1 MPVAI
6 NTTRSTSK
14 HTKSFIESIRKQKTL
29 PFEGLLCA
37 EKIANLLSEHK
48 YRERIYTPAMT
59 ISTFLAQVM
68 GEDQSCQQ
76 AVAQT
81 SAWLASQGSK
91 MPSVNTAG
99 YCKARKRLP
108 ESVLSGLAKETA
120 EDMEKE
126 AISAMLWRNRH
137 IKLPDG
143 TTVSMPDTVA
153 NQQSWPQVRTQKKGL
168 DSPLPAWLAC
178 FHCPQVHCSI
188 WP

>member
-1 MPVAI
+1 MAI
-6 NTTRSTSK
+6 NTTRITSK
-14 HTKSFIESIRKQKTL
+14 HTKSFIDSIRKQKSQ
-29 PFEGLLCA
+29 PFDGMLCA
-37 EKIANLLSEHK
+37 EKIANLLSENK

-68 GEDQSCQQ
+68 SEDQSCQQ
-76 AVAQT
+76 AVAQA
-81 SAWLASQGSK
+81 SAWFARQGSK
-91 MPSVNTAG
+91 LPSVNTAG

-126 AISAMLWRNRH
+126 VIPALLWRNRH

-153 NQQSWPQVRTQKKGL
+153 NQEAWPQARTQKKGL
-168 DSPLPAWLAC
+168 DFPSPAWLVY
-178 FHCPQVHCSI
+178 FHCPQARCSI
-188 WP
+188 